1 MTITTTGGT
10 ATGQITVDALDDAPV
25 LSTLDTT
32 QTTVADGEAAL
43 TGTLSFTPGADAE
56 GAQVTVEVEGQTFTG
71 TKGENGWTFTGGS
84 DGSSFQLNGTAFT
97 YTRPSSNTTDG
108 RNDTIILKVT
118 VTDGDGDTAEQS
130 VTSEHRG
137 RSAVRAPLQAARAW

>member
-1 MTITTTGGT
+1 MHADAFDVTITTTGGT

-56 GAQVTVEVEGQTFTG
+56 GAQVTVEVEGQTA
-71 TKGENGWTFTGGS
+71 S
-84 DGSSFQLNGTAFT
+84 PRPAALSSG
-97 YTRPSSNTTDG
+97 
-108 RNDTIILKVT
+108 
-118 VTDGDGDTAEQS
+118 
-130 VTSEHRG
+130 
-137 RSAVRAPLQAARAW
+137 